1 MAAATALA
9 VAGIGLGVAS
19 FFGGSDAAQKQAD
32 IQKQIFAQQQKIEQQ
47 KRLGME
53 LDAQRRT
60 IQTVRSVQQ
69 ARSIALNNATAQ
81 GAGKGSG
88 LMGGYAQIAGQG
100 NTGLLAINQNLDIG
114 RNISDSNQAIS
125 GLNMQLADAKADS
138 DFWSGL
144 GSLGGSLT
152 KAAGMPMFA

>member
-9 VAGIGLGVAS
+9 VAGIGLSVAS
-19 FFGGSDAAQKQAD
+19 FFGGSDAAAKQAQ
-32 IQKQIFAQQQKIEQQ
+32 IQKQIFAQQKKIEEQ

-60 IQTVRSVQQ
+60 LQQIRNAQQ
-69 ARSIALNNATAQ
+69 ARSLALNAATNQ
-81 GAGKGSG
+81 GAAKGSG
-88 LMGGYAQIAGQG
+88 LEGGYAQIAGYT
-100 NTGLLAINQNLDIG
+100 NTGLLGINQNLDIG
-114 RNISDSNQAIS
+114 RNISTANQAIS

-144 GSLGGSLT
+144 GGLGGKLT
-152 KAAGMPMFA
+152 GAAGLPMFA

>member
-19 FFGGSDAAQKQAD
+19 FFGGQGAAEEEAR
-32 IQKQIFAQQQKIEQQ
+32 IQKAKFAEEQKIEAQ

-53 LDAQRRT
+53 LDASRRT
-60 IQTVRSVQQ
+60 IQTVRAAQQ
-69 ARSIALNNATAQ
+69 ARSIALTNATAQ
-81 GAGKGSG
+81 GAGSGSG
-88 LMGGYAQIAGQG
+88 LQGGYGQIAGQA
-100 NTGLLAINQNLDIG
+100 NSGLLAINQNLDIG

-125 GLNMQLADAKADS
+125 GLNMQLADAKADAS
-138 DFWSGL
+138 FWSGL
-144 GSLGGSLT
+144 GSLGGSFT

>member
-9 VAGIGLGVAS
+9 VAGIGLGIAS
-19 FFGGSDAAQKQAD
+19 FIGGSDAAEEEAR
-32 IQKQIFAQQQKIEQQ
+32 IQKQIAAQQAKIEEQ

-60 IQTVRSVQQ
+60 IQTVRSAQQ

-88 LMGGYAQIAGQG
+88 LMGGYAQISGQA
-100 NTGLLAINQNLDIG
+100 NSGLLAINQNLDIG
-114 RNISDSNQAIS
+114 RNISDANIAIS
-125 GLNMQLADAKADS
+125 GLNSQLADAKADES
-138 DFWSGL
+138 FYSGL
-144 GSLGGSLT
+144 GALGGSFT

>member
-19 FFGGSDAAQKQAD
+19 FFGSSSAAEEQAR
-32 IQKQIFAQQQKIEQQ
+32 IQKQIAAQQAKIEEQ

-60 IQTVRSVQQ
+60 IQTIRSAQQ

-81 GAGKGSG
+81 GAAKGSG
-88 LMGGYAQIAGQG
+88 LLGGYGQIAGQA
-100 NTGLLAINQNLDIG
+100 NSGLLAINQNLDIG
-114 RNISDSNQAIS
+114 RNISDSNIAIS
-125 GLNMQLADAKADS
+125 GLNAQMADAKADQS
-138 DFWSGL
+138 FYDGL